1 MVEQKELG
9 IKVTGDIEDITNALG
24 SVVDLLT
31 NIVDKTVEVVV
42 SVNDTQLQE
51 LDTQLETLD
60 NQTLDESV
68 QVEDS
73 QLDEVETTIEQLDGQ
88 TINEIVDVDATE
100 LDTVESDL
108 EQLDGQTLHETVEVD
123 SQGIDEAT
131 NSLQELGNTGEQAS
145 NQVTT
150 SMDGAI
156 SKVDELGNK
165 SSEAAQKTG
174 EIGDKAQETGSKAE
188 SGMDQ
193 AILAVAALTVGLELA
208 AEQAQDL
215 NIYFDKVSGTI
226 PEEEM
231 RDFFATLSNAK
242 FPVDEVRTYITL
254 LKQMGL
260 TSQDELGKS
269 AQAFNDIR
277 IATGSS
283 VETMKKFGSSVAVMG
298 IDLAN
303 IPSAFNAIA
312 YAQANVIGG
321 FEAYVQWMQK
331 YDATFRELGLNIDQT
346 AVIIAAATKKWGGGR
361 AAYQGLNEAIRESNG
376 NLDILEQKL
385 GLQPGALAHA
395 SEETA
400 KYSGKIEKNS
410 DIVRDHTTALQQSG
424 DVVSDLQVRYGD
436 LIETLGG
443 LGAVIASIAGIFGLV
458 IPKILGMWD
467 DLWKTT
473 YKESYTKGL
482 SGIVDKVRSFGD
494 DVGKTIKGWIGWG
507 DDAGRAAGRIGTAIE
522 GQVDNPTIWGKI
534 RNFGSRVS
542 NIINKDWAIW
552 GDEAGKVTVDM
563 VKGVD
568 GTWTAK
574 SPGIIDKI
582 INFGRRIPTALD
594 DAIKLVGWKLPSLDG
609 AGVGILDGLGG
620 GILKAI
626 PKLVSKLAI
635 PLTIA
640 QLIAEELYNYT
651 DRLDESV
658 GETYFDML
666 TSGFGQSIY
675 EALVPEFLRN
685 FIDPLNDFLSPS
697 HLGPLIFGEGYT
709 QMTDWISTN
718 IEKPFRDW
726 VDSIIPTLQGI
737 ISGTTKIDIL
747 GMIFGGIGD
756 PGAGLNS
763 IIEGIKSSIVGF
775 ASWLTGVPMT
785 WVPWD
790 WNNVVGNLG
799 LVWTNITTQFTNFTT
814 WLSTIPG
821 QIISFFST
829 LPENLGRLVGDAIV
843 FILQS
848 IYNILSFIINL
859 PGQIV
864 AALGNLGAQIQGVV
878 ANILPAI
885 QGAWAQVTKIF
896 TDFYNFIVAL
906 PGNVVIALTNLGTQI
921 YNTLV
926 AMVEK
931 VKVGLNVVIQQF
943 QNFINWMVNLPG
955 TIVSYVTKMGNDMIA
970 VIQSIPER
978 VRVALNVIIQKFNDF
993 INWLKG
999 LPDEI
1004 RKWIEK
1010 TFNDMV
1016 NVIASIP
1023 DRVKRELDK
1032 VINKFWDFIHWIE
1045 GLPNQ
1050 LYRAI
1055 LNAWDGF
1062 MRGLSEKFPQIEYW
1076 LGKIRD
1082 LFPHS
1087 PPKIGPLVDIMDWG
1101 KNMADAIGS
1110 GFDRAFPG
1118 IAGRFADKLQVLKD
1132 MGMDLQTGYN
1142 FDVGIPE
1149 NRLKVINQTM
1159 SNLNEPNTTNDNSF
1173 SLTLQVDTVNAAT
1186 KEKAR
1191 ESLENVEEVI
1201 KEILEQQLAQ
1211 KGIPI
1216 YNIR

>member
-1 MVEQKELG
+1 M
-9 IKVTGDIEDITNALG
+9 
-24 SVVDLLT
+24 
-31 NIVDKTVEVVV
+31 
-42 SVNDTQLQE
+42 
-51 LDTQLETLD
+51 
-60 NQTLDESV
+60 
-68 QVEDS
+68 
-73 QLDEVETTIEQLDGQ
+73 
-88 TINEIVDVDATE
+88 
-100 LDTVESDL
+100 
-108 EQLDGQTLHETVEVD
+108 
-123 SQGIDEAT
+123 
-131 NSLQELGNTGEQAS
+131 
-145 NQVTT
+145 
-150 SMDGAI
+150 
-156 SKVDELGNK
+156 
-165 SSEAAQKTG
+165 
-174 EIGDKAQETGSKAE
+174 
-188 SGMDQ
+188 
-193 AILAVAALTVGLELA
+193 
-208 AEQAQDL
+208 
-215 NIYFDKVSGTI
+215 
-226 PEEEM
+226 
-231 RDFFATLSNAK
+231 
-242 FPVDEVRTYITL
+242 
-254 LKQMGL
+254 
-260 TSQDELGKS
+260 
-269 AQAFNDIR
+269 
-277 IATGSS
+277 
-283 VETMKKFGSSVAVMG
+283 
-298 IDLAN
+298 
-303 IPSAFNAIA
+303 
-312 YAQANVIGG
+312 
-321 FEAYVQWMQK
+321 
-331 YDATFRELGLNIDQT
+331 
-346 AVIIAAATKKWGGGR
+346 
-361 AAYQGLNEAIRESNG
+361 
-376 NLDILEQKL
+376 
-385 GLQPGALAHA
+385 
-395 SEETA
+395 
-400 KYSGKIEKNS
+400 
-410 DIVRDHTTALQQSG
+410 
-424 DVVSDLQVRYGD
+424 
-436 LIETLGG
+436 
-443 LGAVIASIAGIFGLV
+443 
-458 IPKILGMWD
+458 
-467 DLWKTT
+467 
-473 YKESYTKGL
+473 
-482 SGIVDKVRSFGD
+482 
-494 DVGKTIKGWIGWG
+494 
-507 DDAGRAAGRIGTAIE
+507 
-522 GQVDNPTIWGKI
+522 DNPTIWGKI

-542 NIINKDWAIW
+542 SIINKDWAIW
-552 GDEAGKVTVDM
+552 GDEAGKVTIDM

-640 QLIAEELYNYT
+640 QLIAEGLYNYT

-666 TSGFGQSIY
+666 TLGFGQSIY
-675 EALVPEFLRN
+675 DALVPEFLRN

-709 QMTDWISTN
+709 QMSDWISTN

-763 IIEGIKSSIVGF
+763 IVEGIKSSIMGF

-790 WNNVVGNLG
+790 WNNIMGNLG
-799 LVWTNITTQFTNFTT
+799 LVWTNITTTFTNFTT

-821 QIISFFST
+821 QIVSFFST
-829 LPENLGRLVGDAIV
+829 LPENLGRLIGDAIV

-885 QGAWAQVTKIF
+885 QGAWGQVTKIF

-931 VKVGLNVVIQQF
+931 IKIGLNVVIVQF

-970 VIQSIPER
+970 VIQSIPDR

-993 INWLKG
+993 INWLRG
-999 LPDEI
+999 LPDEV

-1023 DRVKRELDK
+1023 DKVKRELDK

-1062 MRGLSEKFPQIEYW
+1062 IRGLSEKFPQIEYW

-1110 GFDRAFPG
+1110 GFDKAFPG

-1159 SNLNEPNTTNDNSF
+1159 SNLNEPNTTNDNSLSF
-1173 SLTLQVDTVNAAT
+1173 TLKVDTVNASS
-1186 KEKAR
+1186 KEEAK